1 MLTQS
6 WDGNFLFSWREM
18 QKSGAHSAITGMINR
33 RRRVISPT
41 NDAYMSKL
49 RELGSGGKP

>member
-1 MLTQS
+1 ME
-6 WDGNFLFSWREM
+6 LFSWLALTGREM

-49 RELGSGGKP
+49 RELGSSGKP